1 MGSFCPTTRLAPR
14 AAGSESG
21 VFLDSPSTRHR
32 GNLEEGVEES
42 DHNRDLSDHQTD
54 QRLAETSGA
63 EQVRDSIRSERTAQV
78 SRFDA
83 PKIRNATA
91 TASTTSGRDERD
103 PLTIG
108 VMFPTSRNAS

>member
-63 EQVRDSIRSERTAQV
+63 EKVRDSIRSERTAQV
-78 SRFDA
+78 SKVRCPENQERDGDSV
-83 PKIRNATA
+83 NNLG
-91 TASTTSGRDERD
+91 SGRERSVD
-103 PLTIG
+103 VWLD
-108 VMFPTSRNAS
+108 